1 MILEFETPCT
11 NILSSFMLL
20 STISGSY
27 LSCKATIF
35 IWLVFFI
42 GFWES
47 VTRGIECLVGCAYFL
62 IAGTIDYSF
71 IPTTGMSSSIG
82 IKPDLRIS
90 LEIRFSSILEGCPLW
105 PHAN

>member
-35 IWLVFFI
+35 ISLAFLI

-47 VTRGIECLVGCAYFL
+47 LTRGIECLVGCVYFF
-62 IAGTIDYSF
+62 IAGTTDYSF
-71 IPTTGMSSSIG
+71 APTMGMSSNIG
-82 IKPDLRIS
+82 IKPDLRMS
-90 LEIRFSSILEGCPLW
+90 LEMRFSSILEGCPLW